1 MFCTMITSDAE
12 VPRGPG
18 EASRVKTT
26 CKVDR
31 GTLLDE
37 DKNVMT
43 VEIGANVE
51 ISASKE
57 TQDKPLQG
65 QLNKTKADMP
75 AAQTNSREKP
85 RIREMT
91 IDDLPEVFHI
101 GEEVFT
107 AEYSQSLYRTWD
119 EYEITTLFNS
129 DSELC
134 LVAEAGDRILGFA
147 LGTTVSKH
155 NSPWKYG
162 YLVWL
167 GVHKNL
173 QKGNVGSRLFKEI
186 RHRMKEQG
194 VRMILIDTSADNEA
208 AIRFF
213 EKQGFG
219 NVRQHVYMTLNLT
232 RKHKKTKKKP

>member
-1 MFCTMITSDAE
+1 MPEEFSE
-12 VPRGPG
+12 G
-18 EASRVKTT
+18 
-26 CKVDR
+26 
-31 GTLLDE
+31 
-37 DKNVMT
+37 
-43 VEIGANVE
+43 
-51 ISASKE
+51 KE
-57 TQDKPLQG
+57 KQ
-65 QLNKTKADMP
+65 
-75 AAQTNSREKP
+75 

-119 EYEITTLFNS
+119 EYEITTLFNT

-134 LVAEAGDRILGFA
+134 LVAEVDEKILGFA

-167 GVHKNL
+167 GVRKDI
-173 QKGNVGSRLFKEI
+173 QKGRVGSGLFKEI
-186 RHRMKEQG
+186 KRRMKEQG
-194 VRMILIDTSADNEA
+194 VRMILIDTSADNLA

-219 NVRQHVYMTLNLT
+219 NIQQHVYMTLNLS
-232 RKHKKTKKKP
+232 RKPKKKSGRKP

>member
-1 MFCTMITSDAE
+1 MPEEFSE
-12 VPRGPG
+12 G
-18 EASRVKTT
+18 
-26 CKVDR
+26 
-31 GTLLDE
+31 
-37 DKNVMT
+37 
-43 VEIGANVE
+43 
-51 ISASKE
+51 KE
-57 TQDKPLQG
+57 KQ
-65 QLNKTKADMP
+65 
-75 AAQTNSREKP
+75 

-119 EYEITTLFNS
+119 EYEITTLFNT

-134 LVAEAGDRILGFA
+134 LVAEAEDKILGFA

-167 GVHKNL
+167 GVRKDI
-173 QKGNVGSRLFKEI
+173 QKGRVGSGLFREI
-186 RHRMKEQG
+186 KRRMKEQG
-194 VRMILIDTSADNEA
+194 VRMILIDTSADNLA

-219 NVRQHVYMTLNLT
+219 NIQQHVYMTLNLS
-232 RKHKKTKKKP
+232 RKAKKKSGKKP

>member
-1 MFCTMITSDAE
+1 MS
-12 VPRGPG
+12 
-18 EASRVKTT
+18 EA
-26 CKVDR
+26 
-31 GTLLDE
+31 
-37 DKNVMT
+37 
-43 VEIGANVE
+43 
-51 ISASKE
+51 
-57 TQDKPLQG
+57 PLAG
-65 QLNKTKADMP
+65 K
-75 AAQTNSREKP
+75 EKP

-107 AEYSQSLYRTWD
+107 VEYSQSLYRTWD
-119 EYEITTLFNS
+119 EYEITSLFNT

-134 LVAEAGDRILGFA
+134 LVAEAGDKLLGFA

-167 GVHKNL
+167 GVHKGL
-173 QKGNVGSRLFKEI
+173 QKGRVGSRLFQEI
-186 RHRMKEQG
+186 KRRMKEQG
-194 VRMILIDTSADNEA
+194 ARIIIIDTSADNEP

-219 NVRQHVYMTLNLT
+219 NIQQHVYMTLNLS
-232 RKHKKTKKKP
+232 RKPKRKSRKKP